1 MSIKVSYM
9 VRENAEEH
17 NGYTEK
23 RVQKFEHMS
32 DVFAF
37 INRVKINPRIEGRVI
52 VGLPTVEA

>member
-1 MSIKVSYM
+1 M